1 MSGPYVSLDARTIK
15 SEAEDLI
22 SAYVHCLDDDRIEE
36 WPDFFA
42 DNGVYKIVGRDN
54 FDRGLPIATMSC
66 ASKGMM
72 QDRVNAIRNASVYS
86 PRYLR
91 HLVSSIQI
99 AGRDGDT
106 YLAHAN
112 FVVFQTLQDDETRV
126 FMAGK
131 YRSKIS
137 FIEGS
142 AKFQELTVV
151 YDSLQI
157 PGLLVIPL

>member
-1 MSGPYVSLDARTIK
+1 VDAQSIK
-15 SEAEDLI
+15 SEADDLI

-36 WPDFFA
+36 WPEFFA

-54 FDRGLPIATMSC
+54 VDRNLPIATMSC
-66 ASKGMM
+66 HGKGMM
-72 QDRVNAIRNASVYS
+72 KDRVNAIRNASVYS

-91 HLVSSIQI
+91 HLVGSVQVVD
-99 AGRDGDT
+99 RQGDCH
-106 YLAHAN
+106 LVQAN
-112 FVVFQTLQDDETRV
+112 FVVFQTLQDEETKV

-131 YRSKIS
+131 YQSKIVFVES
-137 FIEGS
+137 RP
-142 AKFQELTVV
+142 KFQEKIVI